1 MAILREK
8 CLYRVMVIGK
18 KKFQA
23 GYKLDRMRCLDGKTH
38 TFPSLIGSNG
48 LLFYPGQRKTEV
60 RIFLPELA
68 TGGSVL
74 GADSTNGSFSHK
86 LCQDIPLT
94 LLEKVGWYILHYFF
108 TNGITRSI
116 GIGKRVWVLL
126 SDDISLNVW
135 RYRRADQYVSLQP
148 LSPWFPKGQFAGPEY
163 PAIVYLSCLFLA
175 GVHPVPPTCKH
186 FSGWS
191 GPVVRW
197 QRGNS
202 LPLLW
207 RCWDSWSGS
216 RWPHLPLWKHYPV

>member
-48 LLFYPGQRKTEV
+48 LLFYLGQRKTEV

-86 LCQDIPLT
+86 LCQD
-94 LLEKVGWYILHYFF
+94 
-108 TNGITRSI
+108 N
-116 GIGKRVWVLL
+116 
-126 SDDISLNVW
+126 
-135 RYRRADQYVSLQP
+135 
-148 LSPWFPKGQFAGPEY
+148 
-163 PAIVYLSCLFLA
+163 
-175 GVHPVPPTCKH
+175 PVPVGLIK
-186 FSGWS
+186 S
-191 GPVVRW
+191 
-197 QRGNS
+197 
-202 LPLLW
+202 
-207 RCWDSWSGS
+207 S
-216 RWPHLPLWKHYPV
+216 R